1 MRFGFMVSSD
11 DPPGDGVGRLHEHV
25 ERAQLAADAG
35 FDSVAVAHR
44 YSYGPATSDSRG
56 DPLTTSRF
64 QPLILLG
71 HLSGV
76 LGDRVDY
83 ITTVLLSV
91 SAHPV
96 QLAED
101 VATLDAMC
109 VGRLRLG
116 IGLGWLPFEF
126 EAFGVASNRKVSRL
140 VELVALL
147 RALLSQDNVDFEGR
161 HFGVRRARLV
171 ARPVQRP
178 HPPFWIGASTVT
190 GVRRA
195 ARIGDTWT
203 ISAHASVGEI
213 TGELEAYRDEL
224 QSMGRPLPAER
235 PISRM
240 VYLARTR
247 REARD
252 EILPLLA
259 ARHRAKE
266 GRFSG
271 PLSGA
276 SDEELARGRW
286 IVGTP
291 AECIEQIDEVRAA
304 LDVNH
309 MVFTMPWAGSTQAE
323 RLRTIEL
330 LGSEVLPA
338 FKQAAVAAQPAGG
351 RPCSSAS

>member
-11 DPPGDGVGRLHEHV
+11 DPPDDGVGRLHEHV

-35 FDSVAVAHR
+35 FDSIAVAHR
-44 YSYGPATSDSRG
+44 YSYGPAAADTRG
-56 DPLTTSRF
+56 TPLTTSRF

-109 VGRLRLG
+109 AGRLRLG

-126 EAFGVASNRKVSRL
+126 EAFGVSSNRRVSRL
-140 VELVALL
+140 VELVVLL
-147 RALLSQDNVDFEGR
+147 RALLSQDRVDFEGR
-161 HFGVRRARLV
+161 HFGIRKARLV
-171 ARPVQRP
+171 ARPVQHP
-178 HPPFWIGASTVT
+178 HPPFWIGASTVA
-190 GVRRA
+190 GARRA

-203 ISAHASVGEI
+203 ICAHASVREI
-213 TGELEAYRDEL
+213 SGELEAYRAEL
-224 QSMGRPLPAER
+224 RSMGRPVPEER

-259 ARHRAKE
+259 ARHRAKD

-271 PLSGA
+271 FPSDA

-291 AECIEQIDEVRAA
+291 AECVEQIAEVRDA

-309 MVFTMPWAGSTQAE
+309 MVFTMPWAGSTQAQ

-338 FKQAAVAAQPAGG
+338 FERPTVGAHPTGG